1 MNEMF
6 DLIYKHWMMIAG
18 VVLAIA
24 IVLLV
29 ITRRRKSLPYEKGD
43 LIEQWCHT
51 DDGHI
56 YLSGSDS
63 AKKGT
68 VWKVL
73 RITDDFVEMELVSG
87 QYEWGFDGEA
97 YKLPGYTSKF
107 KSSKNYRSS
116 NPGCK
121 GNEQILKEW
130 RGVAEPKP

>member
-18 VVLAIA
+18 VVLAMA

-29 ITRRRKSLPYEKGD
+29 ITRRWKSLPYEKGD
-43 LIEQWCHT
+43 LTEQWRHT
-51 DDGHI
+51 DDGHT
-56 YLSGSDS
+56 YLSGPDS

-87 QYEWGFDGEA
+87 HYEWGFNGGHTNCPA
-97 YKLPGYTSKF
+97 IP
-107 KSSKNYRSS
+107 RSS
-116 NPGCK
+116 SRAK
-121 GNEQILKEW
+121 TTAQVILDAKETNKFL
-130 RGVAEPKP
+130 RSGVA